1 MKRTIQKL
9 PIGIEN
15 FEKLRQDDF
24 YYIDKT
30 GLIREIIQNWSEVTL
45 FTRPRRF
52 GKSLNMSML
61 KSFFSVKGDKQ
72 IFEGLEI
79 AREKELCEIYMGKF
93 PVVLISLKEISAA
106 SYDTAYRLA
115 VGMINEAAAGLEE
128 LSGSSRL
135 SKEDREAFR
144 RLRRLDM
151 EEPEF
156 LGSLRLISRL
166 LYRHYGQ
173 RVIILIDEYDVPL
186 AKASENGYY
195 DKMVN
200 LMRGFLGQALKS
212 NENLMFAVLT
222 GCMRISKE
230 SIFTGLNNFNV
241 LSVADV
247 EFDEYFGFTDAEV
260 RQLLQDYDLSGH
272 YEDIREW
279 YDGYQFGNAEV
290 YCPWDVICHCR
301 KLCLDPQI
309 SPQNYWINTSSNE
322 VVRKFIQSSENRTT
336 KREIER
342 LIAGEEIV
350 KEIHQELTYKDMYA
364 SIENIWSVLFMTGYL
379 TQRGKPDGTFFRL
392 AIPNMEIRN
401 IFTSQIMSF
410 FQETVKKD
418 GVTLE
423 RFCYALEHGDAGA
436 AEECFT
442 AYLKKTISIR
452 DTFARKKT
460 KENFYHGM
468 LLGILGLK
476 ENWVVSSN
484 REMGEGYSDILVET
498 DSDRGMILEIKYA
511 HNENLAQACQ
521 EALNQIEIRHYAD
534 ELRDEG
540 IEKIYKYGIACY
552 LKKCRVVVE
561 EQER

>member
-79 AREKELCEIYMGKF
+79 AREKELCEMYMGKF

-200 LMRGFLGQALKS
+200 LMRGFLGQARASLIATVGAVGFYFVMVMGMFELVPTSCFLQSWMRVCHPES
-212 NENLMFAVLT
+212 NM
-222 GCMRISKE
+222 
-230 SIFTGLNNFNV
+230 
-241 LSVADV
+241 
-247 EFDEYFGFTDAEV
+247 
-260 RQLLQDYDLSGH
+260 
-272 YEDIREW
+272 
-279 YDGYQFGNAEV
+279 GY
-290 YCPWDVICHCR
+290 
-301 KLCLDPQI
+301 
-309 SPQNYWINTSSNE
+309 
-322 VVRKFIQSSENRTT
+322 
-336 KREIER
+336 R
-342 LIAGEEIV
+342 LILGNRHDRRSVNGLFYV
-350 KEIHQELTYKDMYA
+350 KL
-364 SIENIWSVLFMTGYL
+364 
-379 TQRGKPDGTFFRL
+379 R
-392 AIPNMEIRN
+392 IP
-401 IFTSQIMSF
+401 S
-410 FQETVKKD
+410 
-418 GVTLE
+418 
-423 RFCYALEHGDAGA
+423 
-436 AEECFT
+436 
-442 AYLKKTISIR
+442 
-452 DTFARKKT
+452 
-460 KENFYHGM
+460 
-468 LLGILGLK
+468 
-476 ENWVVSSN
+476 
-484 REMGEGYSDILVET
+484 
-498 DSDRGMILEIKYA
+498 MIL
-511 HNENLAQACQ
+511 Q
-521 EALNQIEIRHYAD
+521 
-534 ELRDEG
+534 
-540 IEKIYKYGIACY
+540 
-552 LKKCRVVVE
+552 RVSH
-561 EQER
+561 

>member
-1 MKRTIQKL
+1 M
-9 PIGIEN
+9 
-15 FEKLRQDDF
+15 
-24 YYIDKT
+24 
-30 GLIREIIQNWSEVTL
+30 
-45 FTRPRRF
+45 
-52 GKSLNMSML
+52 
-61 KSFFSVKGDKQ
+61 
-72 IFEGLEI
+72 
-79 AREKELCEIYMGKF
+79 YMGKF

-106 SYDTAYRLA
+106 SYDTAYRLD

-322 VVRKFIQSSENRTT
+322 SRKEVYS
-336 KREIER
+336 K
-342 LIAGEEIV
+342 L
-350 KEIHQELTYKDMYA
+350 
-364 SIENIWSVLFMTGYL
+364 
-379 TQRGKPDGTFFRL
+379 GKPD
-392 AIPNMEIRN
+392 
-401 IFTSQIMSF
+401 
-410 FQETVKKD
+410 D
-418 GVTLE
+418 
-423 RFCYALEHGDAGA
+423 
-436 AEECFT
+436 
-442 AYLKKTISIR
+442 KTR
-452 DTFARKKT
+452 D
-460 KENFYHGM
+460 
-468 LLGILGLK
+468 
-476 ENWVVSSN
+476 
-484 REMGEGYSDILVET
+484 
-498 DSDRGMILEIKYA
+498 
-511 HNENLAQACQ
+511 
-521 EALNQIEIRHYAD
+521 
-534 ELRDEG
+534 
-540 IEKIYKYGIACY
+540 
-552 LKKCRVVVE
+552 
-561 EQER
+561 